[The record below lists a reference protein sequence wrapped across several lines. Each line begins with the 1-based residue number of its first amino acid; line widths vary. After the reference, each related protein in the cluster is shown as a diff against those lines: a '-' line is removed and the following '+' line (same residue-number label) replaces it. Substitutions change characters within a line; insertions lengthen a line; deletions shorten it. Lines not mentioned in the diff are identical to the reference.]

1 MTSTATA
8 TRSPYTAIREAF
20 VSERRLTIDSG
31 HAFRRDTER
40 RHALRALVTNPG
52 AVLERHRR
60 DVRAGADVV
69 TTATWGLAAAAW
81 LSTEPDRWMAVA
93 RRGIQLARLA
103 IAAQKRVGEVAVA
116 FSVDASVDLPD
127 GGLTMN
133 RLARVLAAEGPDLL
147 LVEARSEAQ
156 PSLPATVKSLDTT
169 RLPVWLS
176 LPRAP
181 HEIDWLVRS
190 GRRTRLVDVG
200 PAAVGDSPIEITRW

>member
-40 RHALRALVTNPG
+40 RHALRSLVTNPG
-52 AVLERHRR
+52 TVLERHRR

-93 RRGIQLARLA
+93 RRGIRLARLA

-147 LVEARSEAQ
+147 LV
-156 PSLPATVKSLDTT
+156 
-169 RLPVWLS
+169 
-176 LPRAP
+176 
-181 HEIDWLVRS
+181 
-190 GRRTRLVDVG
+190 
-200 PAAVGDSPIEITRW
+200 

>member
-40 RHALRALVTNPG
+40 RHALRSLVTNPG

-93 RRGIQLARLA
+93 RRGIQLAVGQNAVIDVKLDVGR
-103 IAAQKRVGEVAVA
+103 IAEEMTVTGASPTIGEI
-116 FSVDASVDLPD
+116 P
-127 GGLTMN
+127 
-133 RLARVLAAEGPDLL
+133 
-147 LVEARSEAQ
+147 
-156 PSLPATVKSLDTT
+156 TT
-169 RLPVWLS
+169 RS
-176 LPRAP
+176 RRATSASRMP
-181 HEIDWLVRS
+181 GTARI
-190 GRRTRLVDVG
+190 G
-200 PAAVGDSPIEITRW
+200 AMEITGFDGHSTIVSAAAMASSTPGAGRAAPAPS